1 MTRALWLFVVFSSA
15 SAQTLQ
21 RGNGPE
27 PDSLDPHRAQ
37 GLSAQQIT
45 RDLYEGLTREDARGA
60 IVPGVASAWTV
71 SPDGL
76 LWTFTLRPEARFSD
90 GSALLAQDFVYSLG
104 RALSPA
110 TAAPY
115 AGSLLLIAGAEQRLR
130 GHIGVLGVQAVG
142 PHSLEIRLHRP
153 SLDLSARLSLPIA
166 MPVKRSCVEQHG
178 AQCTRP
184 GKLVSNGPYQLDA
197 WRPLAY
203 VQLVRNPHYHQVDQ
217 VKIPAVRF
225 HVSEDASEEAR
236 RFANG
241 ELHLTETI
249 PPGRLTQLRARFGS
263 ALHIAPSYGTFFLGF
278 NLTQAPFAN
287 NPKLREALT
296 LAIDRARVVS
306 LLTGTGEAPA
316 FGLLPPEL
324 GGSAPPAWAALSA
337 LQRETLARAAYVQA
351 GYSTARP
358 LEVELRFN
366 TSALH
371 RRLMLGIAVMWEQ
384 VLGVRTV
391 LRNEEWRVFV
401 QNRRARVVTQV
412 FRGGWNADLADPL
425 DFLEPFAPGQP
436 LNASGFTD
444 QQFTAQLELARAA
457 LQPASR
463 LQAARAAE
471 QRLLAAHAI
480 VPLFHYTAKHLV
492 SAQLGGYVA
501 NPLDHHPSRF
511 FYFRDGPTP

>member
-1 MTRALWLFVVFSSA
+1 MTRAFWLFVVFSSA

-45 RDLYEGLTREDARGA
+45 RDLYEGLTREDAQGA
-60 IVPGVASAWTV
+60 IEPGVASAWTV

-76 LWTFTLRPEARFSD
+76 LWTFTLRPDARFSD
-90 GSALLAQDFVYSLG
+90 GSALRAADFVYSFK

-115 AGSLLLIAGAEQRLR
+115 AGSLFLIAGAEQTLR
-130 GHIGVLGVQAVG
+130 GQSDVLGVQALG
-142 PHSLEIRLHRP
+142 PHSLQIRLHRP
-153 SLDLSARLSLPIA
+153 SLDLAARLSLPIA

-184 GKLVSNGPYQLDA
+184 GNLVSNGPYQLDA

-203 VQLVRNPHYHQVDQ
+203 VQLMRNPHYHQAAEIKV
-217 VKIPAVRF
+217 PAVRF
-225 HVSEDASEEAR
+225 HVTEDAAEEAR

-241 ELHLTETI
+241 ELQLTETV

-263 ALHIAPSYGTFFLGF
+263 ALQIAPAHGTFFLGF
-278 NLTQAPFAN
+278 NLTQPPFAD
-287 NPKLREALT
+287 NPKLREALV
-296 LAIDRARVVS
+296 LAIDRALVVG

-316 FGLLPPEL
+316 YGLLPAGL
-324 GGSAPPAWAALSA
+324 GASAPPAWAALSKA
-337 LQRETLARAAYVQA
+337 EREAQARAAYAAA
-351 GYSTARP
+351 GYSQAKP

-371 RRLMLGIAVMWEQ
+371 RRLMLGVAVMWEQ

-425 DFLEPFAPGQP
+425 DFLEPFAPGQA
-436 LNASGFTD
+436 LNASGFVD
-444 QQFTAQLELARAA
+444 RQFTAQLELARAA
-457 LQPASR
+457 LEPNAR
-463 LQAARAAE
+463 LRAARAAE
-471 QRLLAAHAI
+471 QRLLSAHAI
-480 VPLFHYTAKHLV
+480 VPLFHYTSKHLV
-492 SAQLGGYVA
+492 SPRLGGYEA
-501 NPLDHHPSRF
+501 NPLDHHPTRF
-511 FYFRDGPTP
+511 FYFRDGTAP